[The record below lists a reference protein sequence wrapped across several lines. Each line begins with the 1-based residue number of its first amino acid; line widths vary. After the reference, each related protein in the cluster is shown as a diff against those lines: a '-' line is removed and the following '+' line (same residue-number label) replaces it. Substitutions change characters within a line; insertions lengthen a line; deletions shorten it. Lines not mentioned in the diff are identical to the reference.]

1 MAEPIDIGLPFR
13 MRTRVSQVKH
23 VLGRGPDPSGERI
36 NFWGEAGVFQTIVS
50 IGNIRHAYCS
60 KYLTVIQ
67 QVAAAMR
74 PFAVSAGTEMAYYV
88 LVCR

>member
-1 MAEPIDIGLPFR
+1 MAEPIDIPFR

-50 IGNIRHAYCS
+50 IGNISIGNMPLPLTYCS

-74 PFAVSAGTEMAYYV
+74 PFAVSAAATCFS
-88 LVCR
+88 L